1 MTYYTYTLFIVL
13 STGQRKILKSQG
25 ELQMG
30 LQLSSYITDN
40 LPSTMKFALS
50 KMNPEQQSLFYDE

>member
-1 MTYYTYTLFIVL
+1 
-13 STGQRKILKSQG
+13 
-25 ELQMG
+25 MG
-30 LQLSSYITDN
+30 LELSSYITDN